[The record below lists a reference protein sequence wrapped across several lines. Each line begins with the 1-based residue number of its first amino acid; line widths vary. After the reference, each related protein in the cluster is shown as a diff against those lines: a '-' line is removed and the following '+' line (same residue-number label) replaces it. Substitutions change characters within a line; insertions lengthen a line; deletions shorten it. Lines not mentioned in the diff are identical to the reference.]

1 MSEKRKVYAPR
12 YNSDKDARTQVAV
25 LRMAGFSAAQ
35 IAHKTGRHV
44 KTVEVEMKRPE
55 HKMILRKCV
64 TSVGKRRL
72 SKENWAVVEKAM
84 MEREKEI
91 ND

>member
-1 MSEKRKVYAPR
+1 MAQKRKMYAPR

-25 LRMAGFSAAQ
+25 MRMAGFSAAQ

-55 HKMILRKCV
+55 HQTILRKCV
-64 TSVGKRRL
+64 TTVGKRRL
-72 SKENWAVVEKAM
+72 SKEHWAVIEEALK
-84 MEREKEI
+84 EREEN

>member
-12 YNSDKDARTQVAV
+12 YNSDKEARTQVAV

-44 KTVEVEMKRPE
+44 KTVEIEMKRPE
-55 HKMILRKCV
+55 HQVILRKCV
-64 TSVGKRRL
+64 TTVGKRRL
-72 SKENWAVVEKAM
+72 SKEYWAVVEKALN
-84 MEREKEI
+84 EREKD
-91 ND
+91 NNN

>member
-1 MSEKRKVYAPR
+1 MAQKRKTYAPR

-25 LRMAGFSAAQ
+25 MRMAGFSATQ

-44 KTVEVEMKRPE
+44 KTVEFEMKRPE
-55 HKMILRKCV
+55 HQAILRKCV
-64 TSVGKRRL
+64 TTVGKRRL
-72 SKENWAVVEKAM
+72 SKEHWAVIEEALK
-84 MEREKEI
+84 EREEN